1 MRRPT
6 QHPGERE
13 RTSGGARR
21 VLARVRRA
29 ERAGLTG
36 ILSEF
41 RTALDSRCTRRAR
54 RSSCRAACRCR
65 AGDLTWPWP
74 GLLHPAG
81 TVYSLIHEGEN
92 GGPVR
97 GGRGGRGGG
106 RRQRRA
112 AAGPTASGSNLDGA
126 GSCHVPS
133 RGFGAAC
140 RATGHGRTCSPLP
153 PSLTCPG
160 GQGPDPG
167 GVAGAR
173 ARLGT

>member
-1 MRRPT
+1 VWSAAILWQCRVAAALHLRRPRDCGT
-6 QHPGERE
+6 SPLRD
-13 RTSGGARR
+13 RTAGLPLLPAAWKLRR
-21 VLARVRRA
+21 VQPLAA
-29 ERAGLTG
+29 PGSAGWWHVPL
-36 ILSEF
+36 
-41 RTALDSRCTRRAR
+41 
-54 RSSCRAACRCR
+54 RS
-65 AGDLTWPWP
+65 WPWP
-74 GLLHPAG
+74 GLLHAAG

-97 GGRGGRGGG
+97 GGRGGRGGS
-106 RRQRRA
+106 RRQLRA

-133 RGFGAAC
+133 RGFGATC
-140 RATGHGRTCSPLP
+140 RASGHGRACSPLP